1 MVVDLSREDIIN
13 LLRGTNPGWDV
24 MDKIPEN
31 LGYEIGGFVGE
42 WKWTISVNDPQTDE
56 ELFELYLMCKNS

>member
-13 LLRGTNPGWDV
+13 LLSATDPGWDV
-24 MDKIPEN
+24 MNKIPED
-31 LGYEIGGFVGE
+31 LGHEIGGFVNE
-42 WKWTISVNDPQTDE
+42 WEWTISVDSPYTDE

>member
-13 LLRGTNPGWDV
+13 LLKGTSPGWDV
-24 MDKIPEN
+24 MDKIPEG
-31 LGYEIGGFVGE
+31 LGYEVGGFVGMWE
-42 WKWTISVNDPQTDE
+42 WHISANNPYTDE